1 MFNALR
7 NTLTIAAVSVCLAP
21 VSAGA
26 ETLADALISAYKN
39 SPELK
44 AQRASLRGTDEGVA
58 QAWAARRPTLSAQ
71 TSAGINH
78 SFAFNSDSSFA
89 TLTLAASLTLWDG
102 GMTDLAIRTAKASVK
117 VGRATLIETEQ
128 RVLLAAVTAYM
139 DMSRDKK
146 LLKLANTSFNVAS
159 EQVKASRDRLEVGE
173 VRRTDVS
180 QVEARQALAQSIV
193 ALRQGTLEIS
203 REAYHVAM
211 GIYPG
216 SVAPPSTLPP
226 LPKTKSAARAL
237 GLRLHPSMVRAQ
249 NLITIADL
257 NVARARAAMK
267 PRITLQG
274 SLGVNANAP
283 TGDTAS
289 LSIIGSAP
297 IYQGGSLTSALRQ
310 AQVLAEKARFDLQRS
325 GQLVVQGVNRRWSQL
340 MIARATIAARQKE
353 VSSAEVALRG
363 IRDQASLGGSTALDV
378 LDAER
383 VLFKAQ
389 TNLATAHH
397 DEEIAAYGL
406 LSATGLLTADHLGLG
421 VKIYDPA
428 KHYHQVEKAPGPSK
442 RGKLLQ
448 RILHRAGRG

>member
-1 MFNALR
+1 MFNTLR
-7 NTLTIAAVSVCLAP
+7 NASTIAVVSVCLLAG
-21 VSAGA
+21 SAGA
-26 ETLADALISAYKN
+26 ETLTDALISAYKN
-39 SPELK
+39 SPDLK
-44 AQRASLRGTDEGVA
+44 AQRASLRGTDEDVA
-58 QAWAARRPTLSAQ
+58 KAWAARRPTLSAQ
-71 TSAGINH
+71 TSTGINH

-89 TLTLAASLTLWDG
+89 TLNLAASLTLWDG
-102 GMTDLAIRTAKASVK
+102 GMSKLAIKTAKASVK

-128 RVLLAAVTAYM
+128 RALMAAVTAYM
-139 DMSRDKK
+139 DMIRDKN
-146 LLKLANTSFNVAS
+146 LLKLADTSLDVAS
-159 EQVKASRDRLEVGE
+159 QQVKASHDRLAVGE

-203 REAYHVAM
+203 REAYHIATGV
-211 GIYPG
+211 YPG
-216 SVAPPSTLPP
+216 GLAPPSTLPP
-226 LPKTKSAARAL
+226 LPKTENAARAL
-237 GLRLHPSMVRAQ
+237 GLRLHPSIVRAH

-257 NVARARAAMK
+257 NVARARAAMR

-274 SLGVNANAP
+274 SLGINANAP

-289 LSIIGSAP
+289 LSINGSMP
-297 IYQGGSLTSALRQ
+297 IYQGGSLTSTLRQ

-340 MIARATIAARQKE
+340 MIARATITARRNE
-353 VSSAEVALRG
+353 VSSAQVALRG
-363 IRDQASLGGSTALDV
+363 IRDQANLGTSTALDV

-383 VLFKAQ
+383 VLFEAR
-389 TNLATAHH
+389 TNFATAHH

-406 LSATGLLTADHLGLG
+406 LSATGLLTAQHLGLG

-442 RGKLLQ
+442 RSKLLQ
-448 RILHRAGRG
+448 RLLHRAGQN